1 MTFLLNLLT
10 ATVTPDRLPSKVPQ
24 AIDRDAGPS

>member
-10 ATVTPDRLPSKVPQ
+10 ATVTSDRPWSKVPQ